1 MEEKPAKVRRV
12 PVASKK
18 SAALVALA
26 TAFGVNVA
34 LCAVLVAIT
43 CPQVF
48 DGFLPGEVTV
58 YFVPQPE
65 ATENDEPE
73 QEPEVKVKARKM
85 PTAYEPPITTNAD
98 PLAMQVPEPDI
109 ELADLPDEEIELMPE
124 ELEEVRLTI
133 NEQTPKPKRER
144 KKEAPTTASAP
155 VAKDENVAP
164 DKKVRYKHVPS
175 LPESVNSSKVGRVK
189 ALVKVAIS
197 VSAEGAPTTVSIVQ
211 SSGNAEL
218 DRLFMRW
225 VKENWSFYPAEKD
238 GKPIAG
244 KVVVPVRLNID

>member
-1 MEEKPAKVRRV
+1 MEEKTAKVRRV
-12 PVASKK
+12 PVPSNK

-26 TAFGVNVA
+26 TALGVNVA

-43 CPQVF
+43 CPEVF
-48 DGFLPGEVTV
+48 VGMLPGEVTV

-73 QEPEVKVKARKM
+73 QEPELKVKAHKVEA
-85 PTAYEPPITTNAD
+85 AYEPPITTEAD
-98 PLAMQVPEPDI
+98 PLALQVPEPDL
-109 ELADLPDEEIELMPE
+109 EVQDMPNEEIELMPE
-124 ELEEVRLTI
+124 ELEEVLLTV
-133 NEQTPKPKRER
+133 NEQTPKPKPER
-144 KKEAPTTASAP
+144 KKAPSAP
-155 VAKDENVAP
+155 APVDKEENVVP

-175 LPESVNSSKVGRVK
+175 LPDSVNSSKVGRVK

-197 VSAEGAPTTVSIVQ
+197 VSAEGEPSTVSIVQ
-211 SSGNAEL
+211 STGNAEL
-218 DRLFMRW
+218 DRLFVRW

-238 GKPIAG
+238 GKPIVG